1 MLSQSTFRRIEYRLF
16 CSIILLNVILL
27 FTTKFYPTMDGPSHL
42 YNVEVIKQLIAGNE
56 TIAEFFDINPIA
68 IPNWTGHFLLLLFR
82 FFAPS
87 WLAEK
92 FLISLYIIMLPVSF
106 RMLVRKLSGS
116 YGLSVLILPFVFNLL
131 FHMGFYNYSLSF
143 IFFFLAG
150 TCWLNTFEK
159 PAFFRY
165 LVCFLFLLLIYFSA
179 ILTFFVA
186 GMLLGAL
193 TLTSY
198 LKHKSIS
205 RL

>member
-106 RMLVRKLSGS
+106 RMLVRKLSGQKCS
-116 YGLSVLILPFVFNLL
+116 EGQLKEGMQRHATCINSGYARRSGNGHFFQAVFADIFKKSSFTSTRFTSQEKVSACLVYKSQGLFKSHIAIITL
-131 FHMGFYNYSLSF
+131 HR
-143 IFFFLAG
+143 
-150 TCWLNTFEK
+150 EK
-159 PAFFRY
+159 
-165 LVCFLFLLLIYFSA
+165 
-179 ILTFFVA
+179 
-186 GMLLGAL
+186 
-193 TLTSY
+193 
-198 LKHKSIS
+198 
-205 RL
+205 